1 MLSFTAGDSK
11 DIGRMCRK
19 YSMPVIFMSAWS
31 LCSLLYKVKDA
42 CQGCVLDPLQL
53 WLGLHQGNQEEA

>member
-31 LCSLLYKVKDA
+31 LCSLLYKVKDP